1 MKEPLMKTV
10 LSLLAVFATIG
21 FAQAGGFGGP
31 PPFTNGSPLIQG
43 VDGSYQATARGTNLT
58 GVFRF
63 TYANGRQTSSPEL
76 PTGDSVENLITDPYN
91 DYVFFVEGMTY
102 RGLVQANINTSQIAG
117 VFDNGSANVPVW
129 GEDTGGLG
137 IFSFI
142 AGFFTGSMD
151 QQSPYAA
158 FSGTGQVQVTNG
170 SEDSTTGNFILTSG
184 STVDFKFKG
193 VRATLSTSS

>member
-1 MKEPLMKTV
+1 MKTV

-31 PPFTNGSPLIQG
+31 PPFTNGSPLLQG

-63 TYANGRQTSSPEL
+63 TYSGGRQTSAPEL
-76 PTGDSVENLITDPYN
+76 PTGDTVSSLITDPYN
-91 DYVFFVEGMTY
+91 DYVFFVEGLTY
-102 RGLVQANINTSQIAG
+102 RGLVQANINTSQVAG

-129 GEDTGGLG
+129 GGETGGLG
-137 IFSFI
+137 IFTFM
-142 AGFFTGSMD
+142 AGFFTGKMD

-158 FSGTGQVQVTNG
+158 FSGTGEVQITNG
-170 SEDSTTGNFILTSG
+170 SDASGELVLTSG

-193 VRATLSTSS
+193 VRATLDTGS